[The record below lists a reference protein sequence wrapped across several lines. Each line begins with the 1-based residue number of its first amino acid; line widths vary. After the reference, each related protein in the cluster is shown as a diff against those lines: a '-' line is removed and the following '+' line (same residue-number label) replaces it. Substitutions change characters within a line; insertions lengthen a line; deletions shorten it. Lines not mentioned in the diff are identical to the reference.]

1 LLDDYVV
8 DDVWNIRRSPELPMK
23 YLGNPIIDSHPVV
36 GDCSVVAQSV
46 MYDEEER
53 LFKLWYTLVDT
64 NMDTFPRGYH
74 QDSVHS
80 YLYRGAYAVSQDG
93 LHWEC
98 PDLGIIEYRGSAANN
113 LVQSEGCGFVLKDGQ
128 ESDPS
133 RRYKMLTKRA
143 NRGGRVFAAFS
154 PDGVRWTDH
163 PGGPVVPNSRDGGNS
178 FVYDERLGKYVLFC
192 RPTVLPLDIRY
203 DPDEL
208 GFPDRNVAIDDFHTG
223 DKFECKDRTARPRFP
238 DESDYVMRWETED
251 YVHRHLKVFPT
262 RRCARCASPR
272 AGAATSAA
280 TAGSPAVSAMTSF
293 TGRFPKW

>member
-1 LLDDYVV
+1 MIQVEQQTSPPLTLGCSTQLLLDDYVV

-64 NMDTFPRGYH
+64 NMDTFPPGYH

-113 LVQSEGCGFVLKDGQ
+113 LFQSEGCGFVLKDGH

-133 RRYKMLTKRA
+133 RRYKMLTKRSSK
-143 NRGGRVFAAFS
+143 GGRVFAAFS
-154 PDGVRWTDH
+154 PDGVHWTDH
-163 PGGPVVPNSRDGGNS
+163 SGGAPVVPNSRDGGNS
-178 FVYDERLGKYVLFC
+178 FVYDPRLGKIPGFTC
-192 RPTVLPLDIRY
+192 RECHGVSGNGFDLPISWSRKSDVQELMGNTVRLRFYLREARLYSFQLDPPWQSGY
-203 DPDEL
+203 D
-208 GFPDRNVAIDDFHTG
+208 G
-223 DKFECKDRTARPRFP
+223 
-238 DESDYVMRWETED
+238 
-251 YVHRHLKVFPT
+251 
-262 RRCARCASPR
+262 AS
-272 AGAATSAA
+272 
-280 TAGSPAVSAMTSF
+280 
-293 TGRFPKW
+293 